1 MTKSIA
7 IIGGG
12 IAGLSAGCY
21 GRMNGY
27 TTTLFEMHDLPGGQ
41 CTAWKRNGY
50 TVDGCIHWLVGSGP
64 ASSFHK
70 IWRELGALQGR
81 KIVDHEEYMRIAGG
95 GKTFILYTDAE
106 KLRRHMKELAPGD
119 AKIIDGFIDAIRKL
133 GQLDIAMDKPPELW
147 TFKDSF
153 DSFMKTLPYFGVFF
167 KYGKHT
173 INEFA
178 AQIKDPFLREAFKSV
193 FDLKDF
199 PLIGML
205 MTLAW
210 MDRKTAGVPVG
221 GSRDFAQAIENRY
234 KALGGEIRY
243 KAKVVEILVENNR
256 AVGVKLE
263 DGTEH
268 KADVVISAADGHA
281 TIFDMLKSKFIDDK
295 IRDYY
300 KSLLTFPPMILV
312 SLGVGRDLSG
322 QPHSQVWLLDKP
334 VKIGD
339 SARRRLFVKHYAY
352 DSTLAPQGKT
362 VVQVMLDTSY
372 EYWKKLSADR
382 EKYEAEKTKIAESVI
397 RQLAKQFP
405 GLETQVEMTDVAT
418 PMTYQRYTGVWKGA
432 WEGWLLTTKSMSIRM
447 KKTLPGLENFYMA
460 GQWVEPGGGLPP
472 AAASGRQV
480 IQLLC
485 ARDMKSFATSEL

>member
-1 MTKSIA
+1 MSKSIA
-7 IIGGG
+7 IVGGG

-27 TTTLFEMHDLPGGQ
+27 QTTIFEMHDLPGGQ
-41 CTAWKRNGY
+41 CTAWTRNGY
-50 TVDGCIHWLVGSGP
+50 TIDGCIHWLVGS
-64 ASSFHK
+64 SSANSFNK
-70 IWRELGALQGR
+70 VWRELGAVQGR
-81 KIVDHEEYMRIAGG
+81 KFVDHDEYLRVTSG
-95 GKTFILYTDAE
+95 GKTFTVYTSAE
-106 KLRRHMKELAPGD
+106 KLRKHMKELAPGD
-119 AKIIDGFIDAIRKL
+119 AKVIDGFVDAIRKL
-133 GQLDIAMDKPPELW
+133 GEHDMGLEKPHELW

-153 DSFMKTLPYFGVFF
+153 DSFIKTLPYFGIFF

-173 INEFA
+173 LSEFA
-178 AQIKDPFLREAFKSV
+178 GQIKDAFLREALRAV

-199 PLIGML
+199 PVIGML

-210 MDRKTAGVPVG
+210 QDRKVSGVPLG
-221 GSRDFAQAIENRY
+221 GSRAFSEAIEKRY

-243 KAKVVEILVENNR
+243 KSKVAEILVSGNR

-281 TIFDMLKSKFIDDK
+281 TVFDMLKGKFIDDT
-295 IRDYY
+295 IRNYY
-300 KSLLTFPPMILV
+300 KSLLTFPPLLLV
-312 SLGVGRDLSG
+312 SLGVARDLSG
-322 QPHSQVWLLDKP
+322 EPHAQAWLLEKP

-339 SARRRLFVKHYAY
+339 SARRRLFVQHFCHDA
-352 DSTLAPQGKT
+352 SFAPPGKS
-362 VVQVMLDTSY
+362 VVQVAMDTSY

-382 EKYEAEKTKIAESVI
+382 QKYDDEKKKVGESVV
-397 RQLAKQFP
+397 RQLAKKYP
-405 GLETQVEMTDVAT
+405 GIETQVEMTDVAT
-418 PMTYQRYTGVWKGA
+418 PVTYQRYTGVWKGA

-472 AAASGRQV
+472 AAASGRNV
-480 IQLLC
+480 IQILC
-485 ARDMKSFATSEL
+485 ARDMKSFTTSEP

>member
-27 TTTLFEMHDLPGGQ
+27 DTTIFEMHDLPGGQ

-64 ASSFHK
+64 ASSFNR

-81 KIVDHEEYMRIAGG
+81 KVVDHDEYVRITSG

-119 AKIIDGFIDAIRKL
+119 AKLIDGFIDAIRKL
-133 GQLDIAMDKPPELW
+133 GQLDVAMDKPQDLW

-178 AQIKDPFLREAFKSV
+178 TQIKDPFLREAFKAV

-199 PLIGML
+199 PMIGML

-210 MDRKTAGVPVG
+210 MNRKTGGVPVG

-234 KALGGEIRY
+234 KALGGGIRY
-243 KAKVVEILVENNR
+243 KSKVVEILVQNNR

-281 TIFDMLKSKFIDDK
+281 TIFNMLKSKFIDDK
-295 IRDYY
+295 IRGYY
-300 KSLLTFPPMILV
+300 NSLATFPPMILV

-322 QPHSQVWLLDKP
+322 EPHSQVWLLDKP

-339 SARRRLFVKHYAY
+339 SARRRLFMKHYAY

-382 EKYEAEKTKIAESVI
+382 EKYDAEKKKIADAIVT
-397 RQLAKQFP
+397 QLAKRLP
-405 GLETQVEMTDVAT
+405 GIETQIEVTDVAT

-432 WEGWLLTTKSMSIRM
+432 WEGWLLTTKSMSLRM

-472 AAASGRQV
+472 SAASGRQV

-485 ARDMKSFATSEL
+485 ARDMKTFVASEP